1 MARHPEGDVPDAVSA
16 GEAQSRARW
25 LRAAILVGLAYFLVG
40 RLFAVPGEHARAWRL
55 AAWAVSGIIYV
66 MHLRYEHV
74 SLRNPPR
81 MLALHLAI
89 AVAIGAFALALAL
102 MMRSVVVQG
111 SVEPKWLL
119 ALVLFPLV
127 TALPAFLVALV
138 AAVAL
143 ARRGGSTGDGTP
155 TV

>member
-1 MARHPEGDVPDAVSA
+1 MA
-16 GEAQSRARW
+16 GEVRAPW
-25 LRAAILVGLAYFLVG
+25 LRTAILAGLAYFLVG

-55 AAWAVSGIIYV
+55 AAWVVSGLLYA
-66 MHLRYEHV
+66 MHFRFELFR
-74 SLRNPPR
+74 LRNPPR
-81 MLALHLAI
+81 MLALHLAV

-102 MMRSVVVQG
+102 LMRSVAVQG
-111 SVEPKWLL
+111 SLDPKWLL

-155 TV
+155 AV

>member
-1 MARHPEGDVPDAVSA
+1 MSA
-16 GEAQSRARW
+16 GEAQARARW
-25 LRAAILVGLAYFLVG
+25 LRGAILFGLGYFLVG

-55 AAWAVSGIIYV
+55 AAWVVSGLLYA
-66 MHLRYEHV
+66 MHFRFELV

-81 MLALHLAI
+81 MLALHLAV

-102 MMRSVVVQG
+102 LMRSVAVQG
-111 SVEPKWLL
+111 SLEPKWLL

-138 AAVAL
+138 GAVAL
-143 ARRGGSTGDGTP
+143 ARRDGSTGGGSP
-155 TV
+155 AV